1 MNKLFKR
8 FAAISL
14 STMIAFGLISCGNNA
29 EKKDNTA
36 NQSSQV
42 GEVVYPV
49 TITDSFGKEVTLDK
63 EPKKIISVA
72 PNITE
77 MIYELG
83 AEGKLVGR
91 TDYCDYPKE
100 VTNIESIGSL
110 MTPDIEK
117 IISLEPDLVITSTHF
132 DKENT
137 AKLEAAGI
145 KIIGL
150 YEEHDVEATKDVA
163 EMKSTIKEVTDA
175 VKDLEEPT
183 VYYVVGYGEY
193 GDFSAP
199 ENTFAGEIIKLAGG
213 DNIVPAQDNWS
224 YSLEALLE
232 ADPEIIIIGNGMKD
246 GFETAEGYKELTA
259 VKEGKVYEIDN
270 NLIDR
275 QGYRNAEGVMTL
287 AKIFHP
293 EAFQQ

>member
-100 VTNIESIGSL
+100 VTNIESIGNL

-117 IISLEPDLVITSTHF
+117 IILQLILIRKIQLNLKQLV
-132 DKENT
+132 
-137 AKLEAAGI
+137 LR
-145 KIIGL
+145 L
-150 YEEHDVEATKDVA
+150 
-163 EMKSTIKEVTDA
+163 
-175 VKDLEEPT
+175 
-183 VYYVVGYGEY
+183 
-193 GDFSAP
+193 
-199 ENTFAGEIIKLAGG
+199 
-213 DNIVPAQDNWS
+213 
-224 YSLEALLE
+224 
-232 ADPEIIIIGNGMKD
+232 
-246 GFETAEGYKELTA
+246 
-259 VKEGKVYEIDN
+259 
-270 NLIDR
+270 
-275 QGYRNAEGVMTL
+275 
-287 AKIFHP
+287 
-293 EAFQQ
+293 

>member
-100 VTNIESIGSL
+100 VTNIESIGNL
-110 MTPDIEK
+110 ITPDI
-117 IISLEPDLVITSTHF
+117 
-132 DKENT
+132 
-137 AKLEAAGI
+137 
-145 KIIGL
+145 
-150 YEEHDVEATKDVA
+150 
-163 EMKSTIKEVTDA
+163 
-175 VKDLEEPT
+175 
-183 VYYVVGYGEY
+183 
-193 GDFSAP
+193 
-199 ENTFAGEIIKLAGG
+199 
-213 DNIVPAQDNWS
+213 
-224 YSLEALLE
+224 
-232 ADPEIIIIGNGMKD
+232 
-246 GFETAEGYKELTA
+246 
-259 VKEGKVYEIDN
+259 
-270 NLIDR
+270 
-275 QGYRNAEGVMTL
+275 
-287 AKIFHP
+287 
-293 EAFQQ
+293 